1 LQRATQIAKRL
12 AHVRTA
18 VPLGRLF
25 LVLAILV
32 LAIAGLE
39 AYRARAILNDVRG
52 GRASLRAGQNVLELK
67 RLNATSD
74 DLAAARKDFEDAGRK
89 FSGAHSRLN
98 DDPILRI
105 ARHLPLTG
113 DQVRAAESLAA
124 IGEQA
129 AAIGGEGIDAADAFN
144 KIRGQ
149 EGGTLPEKSQLV
161 FDAVDPDIA
170 AIEMRVAA
178 VDGLRADIGDASLIS
193 PMRHAVDEL
202 DARRRRLGEVL
213 DTYHRARAFSPEF
226 LGFNGPRT
234 YLILA
239 QNNAELLPTGGLVSV
254 FGTVRLDHGRVEDMQ
269 FHDAVQF
276 GEDWMARTGDYVE
289 PPAPLK
295 QYLLKD
301 TSWNMTVSNWSPD
314 FPSAARTA
322 DHFYELGGG
331 GHVDGVIAINVTTL
345 ERLLDIIGPVDVPE
359 FDITVD
365 ASNVY
370 DITEAN
376 TREPYKPATDRKEF
390 VALLADEVLH
400 RVLRPQPDQWSPLVD
415 LVQKLGDEKDLMLFS
430 YDSTQEELVRQFGW
444 DGGVS
449 YTSGDYLQVVDASV
463 NSTKLNEVIEHSANV
478 DVRLDASGAATTT
491 LTLDYFNNLKPWE
504 QGKDPELVRKLMLG
518 GMYGGYTRILTP
530 PGTKMLS
537 VKDANGEIGVEE
549 VTREQGL
556 AVFGRFFALPRD
568 TRQKLIFDYQTPPV
582 VERGPD
588 GWTYTLVL
596 KRQPGWELPLTLRVE
611 APPGMKADG
620 VQLDGEP
627 YTSRTVGMK
636 IDLSQ
641 DRVVTVHFKH
651 A

>member
-1 LQRATQIAKRL
+1 MRRAPQL
-12 AHVRTA
+12 SNLMGVRTA

-25 LVLAILV
+25 LVLAILA
-32 LAIAGLE
+32 LAVAGVE
-39 AYRARAILNDVRG
+39 AYRARAVLNDVRS
-52 GRASLRAGQNVLELK
+52 GRASLRAGQNVLEVK
-67 RLNATSD
+67 RLSATSD
-74 DLAAARKDFEDAGRK
+74 DLALARRDFQDAGRK
-89 FSGAHSRLN
+89 FGGAHSRLD

-113 DQVRAAESLAA
+113 GQLRAAESLAR
-124 IGEQA
+124 IGEEA
-129 AAIGGEGIDAADAFN
+129 ASIGGEGIDAAGAFN
-144 KIRGQ
+144 EIRGQ

-161 FDAVDPDIA
+161 FDAVDPHVN
-170 AIEMRVAA
+170 AIEARLTA
-178 VDGLRADIGDASLIS
+178 VDGLRADIGDAPLVP
-193 PMRHAVDEL
+193 PMRRAVDEL
-202 DARRRRLGEVL
+202 DARRRRLRDFL

-239 QNNAELLPTGGLVSV
+239 QNSAELLPTGGLVSV

-322 DHFYELGGG
+322 DRFYRLGGG
-331 GHVDGVIAINVTTL
+331 GPVDGVMAINVTTL

-370 DITEAN
+370 DVTEAN
-376 TREPYKPATDRKEF
+376 TREPYKPKSDRKEF

-430 YDSTQEELVRQFGW
+430 YDQKQEELVRQFGW

-463 NSTKLNEVIEHSANV
+463 NSTKLNEVIEHSADV
-478 DVRLDASGAATTT
+478 DVRLDSNGAATTT
-491 LTLDYFNNLKPWE
+491 VTLHYFNNLKPWE
-504 QGKDPELVRKLMLG
+504 QGKDAGFVYKLMLG
-518 GMYGGYTRILTP
+518 GMYGGYTRLLTP
-530 PGTKMLS
+530 PGTARLS

-549 VTREQGL
+549 VSREQGL

-568 TRQKLIFDYQTPPV
+568 TRQQLTFDYQTPPV
-582 VERGPD
+582 VQRGPD
-588 GWTYTLVL
+588 GWTYQLSL
-596 KRQPGWELPLTLRVE
+596 RRQPGWELPLTLRVE
-611 APPGMKADG
+611 PPPGMKADG

-627 YTSRTVGMK
+627 YSSRAVDMQ
-636 IDLSQ
+636 IDLSR
-641 DRVVTVHFKH
+641 DRVVTVRFRP

>member
-1 LQRATQIAKRL
+1 MRSATQFAKRL
-12 AHVRTA
+12 VRLRTA

-25 LVLAILV
+25 LVLAVLV
-32 LAIAGLE
+32 LAVAGVE
-39 AYRARAILNDVRG
+39 AYRARAILSDVNS

-67 RLNATSD
+67 RLSATTD
-74 DLAAARKDFEDAGRK
+74 DLALARRDFQDAGRK
-89 FSGAHSRLN
+89 FTAAHSRLD
-98 DDPILRI
+98 DDPILRV
-105 ARHLPLTG
+105 ARHLPLAG
-113 DQVRAAESLAA
+113 GQLRAAESLAQ
-124 IGEQA
+124 IGEEA
-129 AAIGGEGIDAADAFN
+129 ASIGGEGIDAADAFN
-144 KIRGQ
+144 EIRGQ

-161 FDAVDPDIA
+161 FDAVDPHVA
-170 AIEMRVAA
+170 GIETRMTA
-178 VDGLRADIGDASLIS
+178 VDGLRAQIGDASLVP
-193 PMRHAVDEL
+193 PMRRAVNEL
-202 DARRRRLGEVL
+202 DARRRRLGDFL
-213 DTYHRARAFSPEF
+213 DTYHRARVFSPEF

-234 YLILA
+234 YLVLA

-269 FHDAVQF
+269 FHDAVQY

-322 DHFYELGGG
+322 DRFYRLGGG
-331 GHVDGVIAINVTTL
+331 GPVDGVMAINVTTL
-345 ERLLDIIGPVDVPE
+345 ERLLDIVGSVDVPE

-365 ASNVY
+365 AANVY
-370 DITEAN
+370 DVTEAN
-376 TREPYKPATDRKEF
+376 TREPYRPQTDRKEF

-430 YDSTQEELVRQFGW
+430 YDRKQEELVHQFGW
-444 DGGVS
+444 DGSVS

-463 NSTKLNEVIEHSANV
+463 NSTKLNEVIEHSADV
-478 DVRLDASGAATTT
+478 DVRLDANGAATTT
-491 LTLDYFNNLKPWE
+491 VTLHYFNNLKPWE
-504 QGKDPELVRKLMLG
+504 QGKDPALVRKLMLG
-518 GMYGGYTRILTP
+518 GMYGGYTRLLTP

-549 VTREQGL
+549 VAREQGL

-568 TRQKLIFDYQTPPV
+568 ARQQLVFNYVTPPV
-582 VERGPD
+582 VDRQAD
-588 GWTYTLVL
+588 SWTYQLTLR
-596 KRQPGWELPLTLRVE
+596 RQPGWELPLTLRIE
-611 APPGMKADG
+611 PPPGMKAAG

-627 YTSRTVGMK
+627 FASRTVDMK
-636 IDLSQ
+636 IDLSR
-641 DRVVTVHFKH
+641 DRVLTVRFTH